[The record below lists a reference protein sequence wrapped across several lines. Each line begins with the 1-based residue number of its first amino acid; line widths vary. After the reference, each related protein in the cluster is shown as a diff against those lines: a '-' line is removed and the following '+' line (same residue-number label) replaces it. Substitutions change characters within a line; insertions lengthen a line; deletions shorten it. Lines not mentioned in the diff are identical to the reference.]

1 MSRKKQTCKET
12 KSQTGM
18 GQTPATNKSIPSH
31 VFQDFRQ
38 KIQTLIPLFLE
49 LEVFSLLQMIH
60 LFIFITYFNWCMK
73 NDLTV
78 PVVVQFLHRENIKI

>member
-1 MSRKKQTCKET
+1 
-12 KSQTGM
+12 M

-38 KIQTLIPLFLE
+38 KIQTLIPFFLE

-60 LFIFITYFNWCMK
+60 LFIFITYYFS
-73 NDLTV
+73 
-78 PVVVQFLHRENIKI
+78 IGA